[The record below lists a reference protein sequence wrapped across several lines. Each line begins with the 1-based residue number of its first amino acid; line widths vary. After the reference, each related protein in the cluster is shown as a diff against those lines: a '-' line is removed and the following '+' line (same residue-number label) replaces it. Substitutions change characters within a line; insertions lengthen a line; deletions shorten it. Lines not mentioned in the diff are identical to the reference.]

1 MSSRTGQRGT
11 SVATS
16 QRKYRSRSAPRYD
29 LEKKAKKKDLRT
41 SGTNSL
47 VSIPNSMKLIML
59 NSGLISFDRVTFKP
73 ETDEN
78 GSISETI
85 PDRPVELKN
94 FPKLCEQRRKF
105 PVLYKLEFQTA
116 VKVETHSCRHATKK
130 TNQHKNQNQKVT
142 PYDYNRVVLD
152 TVDREPDSDY
162 INASYIDSILK
173 PNAYIVT
180 QGPTEETVVDFWR
193 MIWQERAAAIV
204 MLTKTFDFIKV
215 MCVQYWP
222 PNKEKD
228 ETYGDISVGIVQEEE
243 LANFHIRTFRLY
255 KSEKEVVVE
264 ERFILQF
271 HYTQWHSHTCPF
283 SNALL
288 EFRRRVRAVV
298 GRRLA
303 TNPSAGPMVVHCN
316 DGGGRSGV
324 YLAID
329 ANLELAEEEDCF
341 DEQYKFV
348 YDTLEEHVV
357 CGISWFPVS
366 ELSQR
371 LKQKSQRDTVT
382 KLNEYQKEYQQIC
395 KQTPRFTIGDCA
407 GGHRGDNRE
416 KNRDVLVV
424 PPDNF
429 RPYLTSFQGNS
440 FTDYINA
447 VFVDGYTKPREYIV
461 TEWPLIRTQG
471 EFWSLVYDYECAA
484 VVVLCVPPKNS
495 QQYPPFWP
503 EGRHSKKYG
512 PVFTIDHVS
521 HNHYTNIKT
530 WIFRI
535 NKKIVSLT
543 ELMAGV
549 KAPPKT
555 VQLFQLTCW
564 PMGHKVPSST
574 NSLVELMNMV
584 ERWRQRTDYGPVC
597 VVSPDGRSRAGV
609 YCAANACIEQVIQ
622 HGEVDVFQAVKT
634 VRRHRPQ
641 LVENM
646 TEYKYCYDLVLH
658 YFGRGAA
665 LPSTPEETSPTA
677 GAREK
682 RQQRPPRP
690 RRGLSLDRLLPAPSR
705 PPLPHA
711 STMEAPRRPRRDRP
725 PLRRS
730 IRLEDDE
737 GAAEER
743 RRVFGHGP
751 RAPSFDE
758 GDASD
763 DHDEECECGRR
774 SFERSG
780 PSAETQED
788 EDEYE
793 PEFVASPPT
802 EPLAKTH
809 PHVRGASA
817 DRVLERRDGAF
828 ARGPARAHSQGVFE
842 RRLPRIYKLGLI
854 DRSKRASSSA
864 LYERTDRSP
873 TEAFYN
879 ATGSTRLSS
888 QELFEKFCS
897 ADFTSLYGH
906 EDDRRRRP
914 AHSKSTGS
922 SGSDVRHERT
932 CCRRMPCGS
941 QPALTRR
948 QIYRAPRSER
958 SAESDETSPRQAGL
972 RSLPLGQ
979 SQTSDACSRSAPL
992 LSPDRFEARFTFDIS
1007 ERSEVT
1013 TSNHDETPSDATE
1026 TRNLTLYEEPH
1037 SDRTSIC
1044 ELYDAAFTSH
1054 RPSFRRD
1061 GSRRKVGP
1069 FDLSALDFRPIDDE
1083 SPRASRRTSQR
1094 SVDDTFRQTSE
1105 SRSWASDSVFAT
1117 PERRAHDISP
1127 SSTGTRR
1134 YLTVVGESRADS
1146 AAAGSTFAESTVTE
1160 EPPSVIERSEYALAL
1175 KLGRIDLDGAP
1186 ERPASTPAAGS
1197 ARLSSRPSMHKLEPI
1212 EPERLCGGAGGSEGE
1227 AEITRSEVAG
1237 ASRRRRGASEPRRTG
1252 RCFPL

>member
-1 MSSRTGQRGT
+1 MGIETKTSRFYT
-11 SVATS
+11 
-16 QRKYRSRSAPRYD
+16 YF
-29 LEKKAKKKDLRT
+29 
-41 SGTNSL
+41 NH
-47 VSIPNSMKLIML
+47 N
-59 NSGLISFDRVTFKP
+59 
-73 ETDEN
+73 TDEN
-78 GSISETI
+78 GSVSETI
-85 PDRPVELKN
+85 PDKPVELKS

-116 VKVETHSCRHATKK
+116 TKVETHACRHATKK
-130 TNQHKNQNQKVT
+130 TNLHKNQNQKVI
-142 PYDYNRVVLD
+142 PYDYNRVVLQ

-180 QGPTEETVVDFWR
+180 QGPTEETVVSFWR

-222 PNKEKD
+222 ASKDKD

-255 KSEKEVVVE
+255 KTEKDVVVE
-264 ERFILQF
+264 ERFLLQF

-283 SNALL
+283 GNALL

-298 GRRLA
+298 GRRLVSSSA
-303 TNPSAGPMVVHCN
+303 TGPMVVHCN

-324 YLAID
+324 YLAVD

-341 DEQYKFV
+341 DVFGYLKKLRQSRKGLIENEEQYKFV

-357 CGISWFPVS
+357 CGVSWFPVS
-366 ELSQR
+366 DLSQR
-371 LKQKSQRDTVT
+371 LKQKSQRDPVT

-495 QQYPPFWP
+495 QQFPPFWP

-658 YFGRGAA
+658 YV
-665 LPSTPEETSPTA
+665 LHYLNKDMN
-677 GAREK
+677 EK
-682 RQQRPPRP
+682 NPPRARA
-690 RRGLSLDRLLPAPSR
+690 RRGLSLERPRAPPPAP
-705 PPLPHA
+705 PPRA
-711 STMEAPRRPRRDRP
+711 RP

-730 IRLEDDE
+730 LRLEPDDS
-737 GAAEER
+737 ADER
-743 RRVFGHGP
+743 RRVFGRGP

-763 DHDEECECGRR
+763 PECECAAPAPR
-774 SFERSG
+774 
-780 PSAETQED
+780 
-788 EDEYE
+788 EYE
-793 PEFVASPPT
+793 PELASPPD
-802 EPLAKTH
+802 PAR
-809 PHVRGASA
+809 PRGASA
-817 DRVLERRDGAF
+817 DRVLERDAPP
-828 ARGPARAHSQGVFE
+828 RGPARAHSQGVFE
-842 RRLPRIYKLGLI
+842 RRLPKIYKLGLI

-864 LYERTDRSP
+864 LYERVDRSP

-897 ADFTSLYGH
+897 EDFTSLYGR
-906 EDDRRRRP
+906 EEYRPRRP
-914 AHSKSTGS
+914 PHSKSTGS

-932 CCRRMPCGS
+932 CCRRIPCGS
-941 QPALTRR
+941 QPALARR
-948 QIYRAPRSER
+948 HNYQTPRSDR
-958 SAESDETSPRQAGL
+958 STDSDDTSPGRTNMRIPLEVHAQ
-972 RSLPLGQ
+972 RSE
-979 SQTSDACSRSAPL
+979 DCSRSAPL
-992 LSPDRFEARFTFDIS
+992 LSPDKFEARFTFDIS

-1013 TSNHDETPSDATE
+1013 SNRDETPSDATE

-1044 ELYDAAFTSH
+1044 ELYDAAFSSH
-1054 RPSFRRD
+1054 RPSFKRD
-1061 GSRRKVGP
+1061 GSRKRGGP
-1069 FDLSALDFRPIDDE
+1069 FDLSNLDFRAIDDE

-1094 SVDDTFRQTSE
+1094 SMDDTMRQTSE

-1117 PERRAHDISP
+1117 PERRAVTTTTSP
-1127 SSTGTRR
+1127 SSTDTRK
-1134 YLTVVGESRADS
+1134 YLTAQGDSERAES
-1146 AAAGSTFAESTVTE
+1146 AAADSTLAETTAADEV
-1160 EPPSVIERSEYALAL
+1160 PSVIERSEYALAL
-1175 KLGRIDLDGAP
+1175 TLGRIDLDGS
-1186 ERPASTPAAGS
+1186 ERPASTPSLVRIA
-1197 ARLSSRPSMHKLEPI
+1197 SRPSMLKLAPI
-1212 EPERLCGGAGGSEGE
+1212 EAESAGEGVAGAGASPAGAGG
-1227 AEITRSEVAG
+1227 G
-1237 ASRRRRGASEPRRTG
+1237 ARGRRGASEPRRG
-1252 RCFPL
+1252 ARCFPL